1 MDPRSFDRMIR
12 RLSPVFSRRLLVG
25 GSLGAAA
32 LTTLGL
38 GNDSF
43 ARQASTEECLPAN
56 TRCGYTKKRNDGT
69 KERIKCSKCCQGYV
83 QVNAKGRK
91 KCSCRPNTVGCKT
104 GSQCCSGF
112 CGDNV
117 CQESHCPQIGES
129 CNENAEGRCCRLTGV
144 CNSAG
149 VCVRCIRAG
158 ERCTPSSDLRFN
170 PCCADGTG
178 LHCEGPAG
186 SETCQ
191 RGGG

>member
-12 RLSPVFSRRLLVG
+12 RLSPVFSRRSLVG

-32 LTTLGL
+32 LATIGL
-38 GNDSF
+38 GHDTS
-43 ARQASTEECLPAN
+43 ARRVDAERCLPQNA
-56 TRCGYTKKRNDGT
+56 RCGYTQKRKDGT
-69 KERIKCSKCCQGYV
+69 RERIKCSKCCHDFFE
-83 QVNAKGRK
+83 VNARGRK
-91 KCSCRPNTVGCKT
+91 KCNCRPNTHACKS

-117 CQESHCPQIGES
+117 CHESPCRQIGQS
-129 CNENAEGRCCRLTGV
+129 CDENADGRCCTTTGR
-144 CNSAG
+144 CTTAG

-158 ERCTPSSDLRFN
+158 ERCTPSSDLRDN

-191 RGGG
+191 RGGA